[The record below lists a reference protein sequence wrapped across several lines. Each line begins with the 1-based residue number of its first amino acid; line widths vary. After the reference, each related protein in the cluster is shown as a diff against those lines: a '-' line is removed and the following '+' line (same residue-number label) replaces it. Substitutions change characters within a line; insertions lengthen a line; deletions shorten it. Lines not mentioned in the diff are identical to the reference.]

1 MSSLRHTEATP
12 HPGSVVSIYGQG
24 KGKEGDNEDMASP
37 SSTDLEN
44 NLLPGDKP
52 NGLPAQDFNNL
63 RWAVICISLYISI
76 FIYGLDTTIAADVQG
91 AVVEAFGHVEQL
103 AWIGAGFPL
112 GSVSVILLYGVLYEA
127 FNMKWVYAL
136 SMILFQT
143 GSALC
148 GAAPN
153 MAALIV
159 GRVIAGAG
167 GSGVFM
173 GCLNYFSSLTTPEKR
188 GLYITGTGFCWGIGA
203 VLGPVIGGSFVESS
217 ATWRWAFYI
226 NLIIGAAFG
235 PVYVFGLPSI
245 RLTSGKTFMRRFK
258 EIDFVGLFLGAGV
271 WVFFSMALTMAGGE
285 WRWNDSRTIG
295 IIVAFAVTLAS
306 FAVQQT
312 YSIFTSPE
320 QRSFPVHLLRSRT
333 QVLLYVATASNITSL
348 FVTVYFIPIYFQFGH
363 NDSALQ
369 AAVRLLPFVIITVC
383 FNLSAGHLLS
393 KIKYYAPIFSVSGI
407 FMIIG
412 GSLLY
417 AYLGPDTPKSYIYAF
432 TVITAV
438 GSGLTLQIGY
448 AVATLKAPKHM
459 GDALALQNV
468 AQIGS
473 TVISLVIAGQVFQ
486 STATRN
492 LMRVLANTEFT
503 TADIQSAIAGARSAI
518 FEELTGELRSQ
529 AILAITLAIQ
539 KAFIL
544 VIVGGGVLT
553 TAGVLMKHERL
564 FGEIVQVGA

>member
-1 MSSLRHTEATP
+1 MPSPPPIETSP
-12 HPGSVVSIYGQG
+12 HPGAIVSLPALRESKDG
-24 KGKEGDNEDMASP
+24 ESEDTVTP
-37 SSTDLEN
+37 SSGDLESN
-44 NLLPGDKP
+44 
-52 NGLPAQDFNNL
+52 LPALDKALDQPVHDFSKF
-63 RWAVICISLYISI
+63 RWVVICISLFISI

-91 AVVEAFGHVEQL
+91 AVVESFGHVEQL

-112 GSVSVILLYGVLYEA
+112 GSVSVILLNGVLYQA

-136 SMILFQT
+136 SMVLFQA

-148 GAAPN
+148 GAAPD
-153 MAALIV
+153 MTALII

-173 GCLNYFSSLTTPEKR
+173 GCLNYFSSLTTPEER
-188 GLYITGTGFCWGIGA
+188 GLYISGTGFAWGIGA
-203 VLGPVIGGSFVESS
+203 VLGPVIGGSFVNSS

-245 RLTSGKTFMRRFK
+245 RLTNGKAITERIQQ
-258 EIDFVGLFLGAGV
+258 IDWLGLLLVAAV
-271 WVFFSMALTMAGGE
+271 WVFFSMGFTMAGGE
-285 WRWNDSRTIG
+285 WRWDDSRTIG
-295 IIVAFAVTLAS
+295 IIVAFVAALVLY
-306 FAVQQT
+306 AVQQT
-312 YSIFTSPE
+312 YSIFTGPE
-320 QRSFPVHLLRSRT
+320 HRSFPIHLLRSRS
-333 QVLLYVATASNITSL
+333 QVLLYIATASNITSL
-348 FVTVYFIPIYFQFGH
+348 FVTVYFIPIYFQFVH
-363 NDSALQ
+363 NDSSLQ
-369 AAVRLLPFVIITVC
+369 AAVRLLPFVAITVC
-383 FNLSAGHLLS
+383 LNLTAGHLLS
-393 KIKYYAPIFSVSGI
+393 KVKYYAPIFSASGI
-407 FMIIG
+407 FMVIG

-417 AYLGPDTPKSYIYAF
+417 VYLDPDTPKSYIYGF
-432 TVITAV
+432 TIITAV

-486 STATRN
+486 STATQN
-492 LMRVLANTEFT
+492 LSRVLAGTGFT
-503 TADIQSAIAGARSAI
+503 GPDIQSAIAGAKSAI
-518 FEELTGELRSQ
+518 FEELAGELRTQ

-544 VIVGGGVLT
+544 IIVGGGVLT
-553 TAGVLMKHERL
+553 AAGLLMKHERL
-564 FGEIVQVGA
+564 F